1 MSKLS
6 HLDLLCLKIKK
17 RFLTLS
23 LPLQTSLLSLKKL
36 YFLYLLSADINKK
49 SSVKGS
55 KSEGFQRS
63 FLLLFHCFENR
74 FEKRSSILEQFQDSV
89 KTLEIRQTRS
99 STPEVFLGSKFIV
112 YVALQ
117 LYWNHTSAW
126 VFFCKFAAFA
136 SKYLF
141 LRTFLDGCF

>member
-1 MSKLS
+1 MLTNQEK
-6 HLDLLCLKIKK
+6 
-17 RFLTLS
+17 FLTLS

-63 FLLLFHCFENR
+63 FLLLFFHCFENR
-74 FEKRSSILEQFQDSV
+74 FEKMSSILEKFQDSV
-89 KTLEIRQTRS
+89 KTHEIRQTRS
-99 STPEVFLGSKFIV
+99 STPEVFLGGKFIV

-117 LYWNHTSAW
+117 LHWNHTSAW
-126 VFFCKFAAFA
+126 GFSCKFAAFP
-136 SKYLF
+136 SEYLF
-141 LRTFLDGCF
+141 LRTSLDGCF

>member
-1 MSKLS
+1 M
-6 HLDLLCLKIKK
+6 LKNQEN
-17 RFLTLS
+17 FLTLS

-55 KSEGFQRS
+55 KLEDFQRS
-63 FLLLFHCFENR
+63 FLLLFFHYFENR
-74 FEKRSSILEQFQDSV
+74 FEKRPSILGQFQDSV

-117 LYWNHTSAW
+117 LY
-126 VFFCKFAAFA
+126 
-136 SKYLF
+136 
-141 LRTFLDGCF
+141 